1 VTGAR
6 PAGLAGSG
14 LAGSGAAAAFV
25 PDPAFGRIFTT
36 SRLVRM
42 TDVTPAGRLRLDAIA
57 RYLQEAAEDDVTDS
71 GWDEPYDWLLRRSV
85 VTIAGFPAH
94 RERVTV
100 RTFCSGTGP
109 RWAERTTTV
118 AGPSGDLIQ
127 ARAVWVAVARQTG
140 APAPLSPEFLAVY
153 GESARGRKVTAR
165 LSHPAPDPALP
176 GRPWPVR
183 AADLDPAGHVNN
195 TVHWAAAEEALAGA
209 GWLPSA
215 AEIEYAQPILPGSEP
230 LLVVGEHLP
239 SGLDVW
245 LMDGGD
251 RLVSVRLSA

>member
-1 VTGAR
+1 MTGGGVTG
-6 PAGLAGSG
+6 
-14 LAGSGAAAAFV
+14 GAVTESAAFV
-25 PDPAFGRIFTT
+25 PDPVSGRIFAT

-42 TDVTPAGRLRLDAIA
+42 TDVTPSGRLRLDAVA

-118 AGPSGDLIQ
+118 SGPGGDLIQ
-127 ARAVWVAVARQTG
+127 ARAIWVAVASQTG
-140 APAPLSPEFLAVY
+140 APAPLSREFLAVY
-153 GESARGRKVTAR
+153 GESARGRRVTAR
-165 LSHPAPDPALP
+165 LYHDGPDPALT

-195 TVHWAAAEEALAGA
+195 TVHWAAAEDALAGA

-230 LLVVGEHLP
+230 TLVVGEHLP

-245 LMDGGD
+245 LMAGRD

>member
-1 VTGAR
+1 MTGGGVTG
-6 PAGLAGSG
+6 
-14 LAGSGAAAAFV
+14 GAVTESAAFV
-25 PDPAFGRIFTT
+25 PDPVSGRIFAT

-42 TDVTPAGRLRLDAIA
+42 TDVTPSGRLRLDAIA

-118 AGPSGDLIQ
+118 SGPGGDLIQ
-127 ARAVWVAVARQTG
+127 ARAIWVAVASQTG
-140 APAPLSPEFLAVY
+140 APAPLSREFLAVY
-153 GESARGRKVTAR
+153 GESAHGRKVTAR
-165 LSHPAPDPALP
+165 LYHDGPDPALA

-195 TVHWAAAEEALAGA
+195 TVHWAAAEDALAGV

-230 LLVVGEHLP
+230 TLVVGEHLP

-245 LMDGGD
+245 LMAGRA